1 MFHAHCVCVVGK
13 NYRLQDIQLS
23 KISAFAFRLRRD
35 RLSNSSIHPSTY
47 QAYLAEARVVRGGS
61 SWRKLVENT
70 GLEPVT
76 SWLQT
81 RRSPS

>member
-1 MFHAHCVCVVGK
+1 VVGK

-23 KISAFAFRLRRD
+23 KNGVGQLTTFAAITIAARAKARALQDRLRSR
-35 RLSNSSIHPSTY
+35 
-47 QAYLAEARVVRGGS
+47 
-61 SWRKLVENT
+61 RKQTLVENT

>member
-1 MFHAHCVCVVGK
+1 MFVVGK

-23 KISAFAFRLRRD
+23 KNQRLQIVDFRFQIEPICTLKFAIGNLTE
-35 RLSNSSIHPSTY
+35 S
-47 QAYLAEARVVRGGS
+47 V
-61 SWRKLVENT
+61 VENT

>member
-1 MFHAHCVCVVGK
+1 VDVVVGK

-23 KISAFAFRLRRD
+23 KSQTLVQPIVVAATVYSTIRAPPGASRTAKPTPK
-35 RLSNSSIHPSTY
+35 RLS
-47 QAYLAEARVVRGGS
+47 
-61 SWRKLVENT
+61 KVENT

>member
-1 MFHAHCVCVVGK
+1 MRGRK

-23 KISAFAFRLRRD
+23 KNAWLTAFGREPRNLLPAFVTTGGRR
-35 RLSNSSIHPSTY
+35 
-47 QAYLAEARVVRGGS
+47 
-61 SWRKLVENT
+61 LVENT